1 MKYKTIDRTLR
12 NVWMAVSKMYQEEAQ
27 KLDSTM
33 ATGFTLI
40 SIDPEQG
47 SPSTALG
54 PKMGMEATSLSRIL
68 KSMEERGLIERKPHP
83 EDGRSVLI
91 CLTNFGQEMREYSK
105 DVVLGFDQLVRQS
118 ITESELNIFSKVAES
133 IMDLAHNNKSFSRH
147 KTDSYVKK
155 NN

>member
-1 MKYKTIDRTLR
+1 MKYKTIDHTLR

-27 KLDSTM
+27 KFDSTM

-40 SIDPEQG
+40 SIDPDQG

-133 IMDLAHNNKSFSRH
+133 IMDLAHNNKSFSRN

>member
-1 MKYKTIDRTLR
+1 MKHKTIDHILR
-12 NVWMAVSKMYQEEAQ
+12 SVWMAVSKMYQEEAL

-68 KSMEERGLIERKPHP
+68 KSMEERGLIMRKPHP

-91 CLTNFGQEMREYSK
+91 CLTEFGQEMREYSK
-105 DVVLGFDQLVRQS
+105 DIVLGFDQMVRQK
-118 ITESELNIFSKVAES
+118 ISEADLKIFSKVAES
-133 IMDLAHNNKSFSRH
+133 IMDLAQNNNSFSRN
-147 KTDSYVKK
+147 KTV
-155 NN
+155 

>member
-1 MKYKTIDRTLR
+1 MKHKTIDHILR
-12 NVWMAVSKMYQEEAQ
+12 SVWMAVSKMYQEEAL

-68 KSMEERGLIERKPHP
+68 KSMEERGLIMRKPHP

-91 CLTNFGQEMREYSK
+91 CLTEFGQEMREYSK
-105 DVVLGFDQLVRQS
+105 DIVLGFDQMVRQK
-118 ITESELNIFSKVAES
+118 ISEADLKIFSKVAES
-133 IMDLAHNNKSFSRH
+133 IIDLAQNNNSFSRN
-147 KTDSYVKK
+147 KTV
-155 NN
+155 

>member
-1 MKYKTIDRTLR
+1 MKYKTIDHTLR

-91 CLTNFGQEMREYSK
+91 CLTNFGQELREYSK
-105 DVVLGFDQLVRQS
+105 DVVLGFDQLVRRS

-133 IMDLAHNNKSFSRH
+133 IMDLAQNNKSLSRH

>member
-1 MKYKTIDRTLR
+1 MKHKTIDHILR
-12 NVWMAVSKMYQEEAQ
+12 SVWMAVSKMYQEEAL

-68 KSMEERGLIERKPHP
+68 KSMEERGLITRKPHP

-91 CLTNFGQEMREYSK
+91 CLTEFGQEMREYSK
-105 DVVLGFDQLVRQS
+105 DIVLGFDQMVRQK
-118 ITESELNIFSKVAES
+118 ISETDLKIFSKVAES
-133 IMDLAHNNKSFSRH
+133 IMDLAQNNNSFSRN
-147 KTDSYVKK
+147 KTF
-155 NN
+155 

>member
-1 MKYKTIDRTLR
+1 MKHKTIDHILR
-12 NVWMAVSKMYQEEAQ
+12 SVWMAVSKMYQEEAL

-68 KSMEERGLIERKPHP
+68 KSMEERGLIMRKPHP

-91 CLTNFGQEMREYSK
+91 CLTEFGQEMREYSK
-105 DVVLGFDQLVRQS
+105 DIVLVFDQMVRQK
-118 ITESELNIFSKVAES
+118 ISEADLKIFSKVAES
-133 IMDLAHNNKSFSRH
+133 IMDLAQNNNSFSRN
-147 KTDSYVKK
+147 KTV
-155 NN
+155 

>member
-1 MKYKTIDRTLR
+1 MKHKTIDHILR
-12 NVWMAVSKMYQEEAQ
+12 SVWMAVSKMYHEEAL

-68 KSMEERGLIERKPHP
+68 KSMEERGLIMRKPHP

-91 CLTNFGQEMREYSK
+91 CLTEFGQEMREYSK
-105 DVVLGFDQLVRQS
+105 DIVLGFDQMVRQK
-118 ITESELNIFSKVAES
+118 ISEADLKIFSKVAES
-133 IMDLAHNNKSFSRH
+133 IMDLAQNNNSFSRN
-147 KTDSYVKK
+147 KTV
-155 NN
+155 

>member
-1 MKYKTIDRTLR
+1 MKHKTIDYILR
-12 NVWMAVSKMYQEEAQ
+12 SVWMAVSKMYQEEAL

-68 KSMEERGLIERKPHP
+68 KSMEERGLITRKPHP

-91 CLTNFGQEMREYSK
+91 CLTEFGQEMREYSK
-105 DVVLGFDQLVRQS
+105 DIVLGFDQMVRQK
-118 ITESELNIFSKVAES
+118 ISETDLKIFSKVAES
-133 IMDLAHNNKSFSRH
+133 IMDLAQNNNSFSRN
-147 KTDSYVKK
+147 KTF
-155 NN
+155 

>member
-1 MKYKTIDRTLR
+1 MKYKTIDHTLR

-54 PKMGMEATSLSRIL
+54 PKMGIEATSLSRIL

-105 DVVLGFDQLVRQS
+105 DVVLGFDQLVRGS

-133 IMDLAHNNKSFSRH
+133 IMDLAQNNKSFSRH

>member
-1 MKYKTIDRTLR
+1 MKHKTIDHILR
-12 NVWMAVSKMYQEEAQ
+12 SVWMSVSKMYQEEAS

-91 CLTNFGQEMREYSK
+91 CLTEFGQEMREYSK
-105 DVVLGFDQLVRQS
+105 DIVLGFDQMVRQK
-118 ITESELNIFSKVAES
+118 ISEADLKIFSKVAET
-133 IMDLAHNNKSFSRH
+133 IMDLAQNNNSFSRN
-147 KTDSYVKK
+147 KTV
-155 NN
+155 

>member
-1 MKYKTIDRTLR
+1 MKHKTIDHILR
-12 NVWMAVSKMYQEEAQ
+12 SVWMAVSKMYQEEAL

-68 KSMEERGLIERKPHP
+68 KSME
-83 EDGRSVLI
+83 
-91 CLTNFGQEMREYSK
+91 
-105 DVVLGFDQLVRQS
+105 
-118 ITESELNIFSKVAES
+118 
-133 IMDLAHNNKSFSRH
+133 
-147 KTDSYVKK
+147 
-155 NN
+155 

>member
-1 MKYKTIDRTLR
+1 
-12 NVWMAVSKMYQEEAQ
+12 
-27 KLDSTM
+27 M

-68 KSMEERGLIERKPHP
+68 KSMEERGLIMRKPHP

-91 CLTNFGQEMREYSK
+91 CLTEFGQEMREYSK
-105 DVVLGFDQLVRQS
+105 DIVLGFDQMVRQK
-118 ITESELNIFSKVAES
+118 ISEADLKIFSKVAES
-133 IMDLAHNNKSFSRH
+133 IMDLAQNNNSFSRN
-147 KTDSYVKK
+147 KTV
-155 NN
+155 

>member
-1 MKYKTIDRTLR
+1 MKYKTIDHTLR

-27 KLDSTM
+27 KFDSTM

-40 SIDPEQG
+40 SIDPDQG

-105 DVVLGFDQLVRQS
+105 DIVLGFDQLVRQS